1 MNTEIVSNVTSLVS
15 AIASVIATVFAA
27 VELSRSRKANEEIK
41 DRERKE
47 ATINAYNNLQN
58 QVLDK
63 LVSFSAEEIE
73 DLVENIDRDEFK
85 KIYMDYKTLI
95 ARCEHFAVGINE
107 NIYDF
112 EVLYELSGEHL
123 IYLYKKVKPIIHYA
137 RKNCVNSIPFHEFE
151 EMINNLEK
159 RNKNQKEK

>member
-1 MNTEIVSNVTSLVS
+1 MDNELLSNIISAVS
-15 AIASVIATVFAA
+15 AIASVFATVFAA
-27 VELSRSRKANEEIK
+27 VELRRSRKANEEIK

-47 ATINAYNNLQN
+47 ATILAYNNLQN

-63 LVSFSAEEIE
+63 LVSFSVEEIE

-107 NIYDF
+107 KIYDF

-123 IYLYKKVKPIIHYA
+123 VFLYKKVKPIINYA

-151 EMINNLEK
+151 EMVNNLEK
-159 RNKNQKEK
+159 MNKSKKEK